1 MARMD
6 LRIEGIDAAFHIR
19 RIQVREAMSTGFEV
33 TITARSTSPDIDLDA
48 ASWAPASFSL
58 LSGWALVRGGGE
70 RAWTGLVQRIEQT
83 AVELLGL
90 STYEIR
96 IVPRLSLLAQ
106 NRDYRI
112 FQRQTVPAIAKHLL
126 EDWLVDHEWR
136 LDPESFPVLEYRV
149 QYGESDFAFLARLCE
164 EAGISF
170 FFEPRDGRGSVLV
183 LCDDPAAI
191 PVRPGPP
198 LSFEASPNEA
208 AEAEY
213 VTAVSLRR
221 DGAPMRVVLRD
232 VDFRRPGFPLYG
244 EADFDEPTPS
254 ARLARRHYVP
264 GAFRVHTMHPPAS
277 GAPVPPTKGAGRHD
291 PRAGQE
297 LAGRL
302 VLAETAQ
309 ARVASFETNALDL
322 APGVVV
328 AITNHPHPL
337 LDPDRAPL
345 LLTEFSL
352 DAEHDKEWR
361 ATCRAVWTEHP
372 YKPQQKT
379 QRPVVQG
386 LQSAVVQGP
395 RDREVFTD
403 EHGRIKVRF
412 FWDSEAKDDEQTS
425 CWIRVAQV
433 WTGAGHGIWAIP
445 RIGQE
450 VLVGFLEGNPD
461 EPIVMGHVPN
471 ALTPAPY
478 SLPGNQT
485 KTVIRTRSTPESD
498 GFNELSFEDRKGEEL
513 VYQRAERDRET
524 WVRQDERELVGGNR
538 QRAVGADEHI
548 AIRGDRR
555 ERIDGSEHRTI
566 GGDERAEIGGSASYV
581 IDGDVNL
588 VINGRLGVEVAGDVH
603 ILAGREV
610 VIEGSDATLRGA
622 GGFARAT
629 GGGLL
634 AAPFVEN
641 AGAAGVGGGSSPLP
655 PSPPVLPAS
664 YGVPPPKRIVRLPV
678 LGFGPLSIVQPDE
691 EVICSAI
698 CTCKKLADGQAAE
711 GERRTAQ
718 ACVTQQLRAYDKA
731 LNGQS
736 RIKAEV
742 PYDMT
747 RNPPTPIM
755 SRNEPERP
763 TRGRPKGSRI
773 PDVVVLKD
781 GSKPPTQDNLEK
793 VIEIKFPPDTM
804 DREQQNAYERIA
816 GGVPMEEWG
825 PDRCGCNDRQKEPE
839 PVKVSAEDAVVAG
852 ALAVVL
858 LVLILDD
865 ASGVGAADD
874 VLIPGVIRELAKRL
888 APLLGPGLTAP

>member
-1 MARMD
+1 MARID
-6 LRIEGIDAAFHIR
+6 LWIQGVDAPLFVRSIR
-19 RIQVREAMSTGFEV
+19 VREVMSCPFEV
-33 TITARSTSPDIDLDA
+33 SIVARSHAADLDLDA
-48 ASWAPASFSL
+48 AGWAPASVSL
-58 LSGWALVRGGGE
+58 VSGWSLVLGGGA
-70 RAWTGLVQRIEQT
+70 RAWSGLVQRIEQT
-83 AVELLGL
+83 AVELSGL

-96 IVPRLSLLAQ
+96 IVPRLSLLTQ
-106 NRDYRI
+106 NRDYRV
-112 FQRQTVPAIAKHLL
+112 FQRQTVPAIAKRLL
-126 EDWLVDHEWR
+126 EDWFVDHEWR
-136 LDPESFPVLEYRV
+136 LDPAAFPVLEYRV

-198 LSFEASPNEA
+198 LPFEASPNEA

-221 DGAPMRVVLRD
+221 DGAPMRIVLRD

-244 EADFDEPTPS
+244 EAELDEPTPS

-264 GAFRVHTMHPPAS
+264 GAFRVHTMHPPS
-277 GAPVPPTKGAGRHD
+277 PGAPMPPTKGAGRHD

-297 LAGRL
+297 LAARL
-302 VLAETAQ
+302 VLSETAQ

-328 AITNHPHPL
+328 AIANHPHPL

-345 LLTEFSL
+345 LVTEFSM

-372 YKPQQKT
+372 YKPPQKT
-379 QRPVVQG
+379 PRPVVQG

-403 EHGRIKVRF
+403 EHGRVKVRF

-425 CWIRVAQV
+425 CWIRVSQV
-433 WTGAGHGIWAIP
+433 WTGAGFGIWTIP
-445 RIGQE
+445 RVGQE

-461 EPIVMGHVPN
+461 EPIVVGHVPN
-471 ALTPAPY
+471 ALTPPPY
-478 SLPGNQT
+478 PLPGNQT
-485 KTVIRTRSTPESD
+485 RTVLRSRSTPDGD
-498 GFNELSFEDRKGEEL
+498 GFNEISFEDRKGDEL
-513 VYQRAERDRET
+513 LYQRAERDRET
-524 WVRQDERELVGGNR
+524 WVRRDERELVGGSR

-588 VINGRLGVEVAGDVH
+588 VINGRLGVQVAGDVH

-629 GGGLL
+629 GGALL

-641 AGAAGVGGGSSPLP
+641 AGAAGVGGGSSPMP

-678 LGFGPLSIVQPDE
+678 LGFGPLSVVQPDE

-698 CTCKKLADGQAAE
+698 CSCKKLADGRAAE
-711 GERRTAQ
+711 GERRQAQ
-718 ACVTQQLRAYDKA
+718 ACVTQQIRAYDKA

-747 RNPPTPIM
+747 RNPPAPIM

-763 TRGRPKGSRI
+763 TRGSPKGSRI

-793 VIEIKFPPDTM
+793 VIEIKFPPDKISP
-804 DREQQNAYERIA
+804 EQQTAYKRIA
-816 GGVPMEEWG
+816 GGVPMETWG
-825 PDRCGCNDRQKEPE
+825 PDTCGCDDRQKELE
-839 PVKVSAEDAVVAG
+839 PVRVSAEDAAVAG
-852 ALAVVL
+852 ALAFAL
-858 LVLILDD
+858 LVLLLDD
-865 ASGVGAADD
+865 ATGVGTADD
-874 VLIPGVIRELAKRL
+874 VLIPVVLRELAKRL
-888 APLLGPGLTAP
+888 APLLAP